1 MTTEHSEQGLNPDLM
16 VAIASLQKAADAG
29 NAEAQF
35 RLGMMYAN
43 GDGVP
48 LSHSRGAGLI
58 ESAARQGHTEAQT
71 TLGWLYANGTGVDQD
86 DQQAK
91 KWYLRAAHQGSPKAE
106 YVVATMYRFG
116 QFGEPRDAEQAVAWY
131 LKAANRGVAPA
142 QFALGRLL
150 MDGKL
155 VQKDEETALMWLS
168 LAHANGSSKAEE
180 VIKHL
185 IKRMTP
191 EAVARARTAMLSQPP
206 AGESS

>member
-1 MTTEHSEQGLNPDLM
+1 MTTEQTEQGPNPDLM
-16 VAIASLQKAADAG
+16 VAIAALQKAADAG
-29 NAEAQF
+29 NPEAQF

-43 GDGVP
+43 GEGVP
-48 LSHSRGAGLI
+48 LNHSKGAALI
-58 ESAARQGHTEAQT
+58 EAAARQGNAEAQT
-71 TLGWLYANGTGVDQD
+71 TLGWLYANGMGKEQD
-86 DQQAK
+86 DKLAK
-91 KWYLRAAHQGSPKAE
+91 QWYLRAAQQGSSKAQ

-116 QFGEPRDAEQAVAWY
+116 QLGEPRNAEQAVAWY
-131 LKAANRGVAPA
+131 LEAANQGVASA

-180 VIKHL
+180 VIKNL

-191 EAVARARTAMLSQPP
+191 EAVQRARASMLQQQPDKD
-206 AGESS
+206 A